1 MGSSPALILQ
11 TVDVLIALC
20 LAGITRLAMED
31 QVRAV
36 CCLLE
41 PLYLLLVLS
50 QLQRQVRESGGYG
63 KGVADILVKADPSLP
78 AFVAIV

>member
-1 MGSSPALILQ
+1 
-11 TVDVLIALC
+11 
-20 LAGITRLAMED
+20 MED

-41 PLYLLLVLS
+41 PLCLLLVLS
-50 QLQRQVRESGGYG
+50 QLQKQARESGGYG
-63 KGVADILVKADPSLP
+63 KGVGEILVKADPSLP